1 MQYRIFNKRRNS
13 YLDKNLY
20 FLGQDGIVYKKSS
33 PFPTRYTNQED
44 LEIRI
49 IVESPKEVKE
59 DVSNEKRW
67 TMVSW

>member
-1 MQYRIFNKRRNS
+1 MQYRIFNKRRNA

-33 PFPTRYTNQED
+33 PFPKKNSNQEY

-49 IVESPKEVKE
+49 IVEKPKEVKE
-59 DVSNEKRW
+59 
-67 TMVSW
+67 

>member
-1 MQYRIFNKRRNS
+1 MQYRIFNKRRNA

-33 PFPTRYTNQED
+33 PFPTRYSNQED

-49 IVESPKEVKE
+49 IVESPKEVE
-59 DVSNEKRW
+59 EGVSNEKRW

>member
-59 DVSNEKRW
+59 EDNHDK
-67 TMVSW
+67 

>member
-1 MQYRIFNKRRNS
+1 MQYRIFNKRRNA

-33 PFPTRYTNQED
+33 PFPTRYSSQED
-44 LEIRI
+44 LEIRL
-49 IVESPKEVKE
+49 IVENPKEVKE

-67 TMVSW
+67 TVVSW

>member
-1 MQYRIFNKRRNS
+1 MQYRIFNKRRNA

-33 PFPTRYTNQED
+33 PFPTRYSNQED

-49 IVESPKEVKE
+49 IVEKPKEVKE
-59 DVSNEKRW
+59 EVSNEKRW